1 MEWNFLL
8 YVAIIALYIIF
19 FVFLF
24 MDNIEGL
31 IFILLFLL
39 TTMSGY
45 KVVMDLYENREIVN
59 YDIMNMF
66 DFLEEPFKIKSAAL
80 HPIVLL
86 LLTVS
91 LVIFIFM
98 YMASR
103 VSANYVI
110 TNAMLLV
117 LYFLFS
123 MPAKEGASFF
133 QLYVLYGVPILGIIL
148 SLVFIMV
155 CISVMNFDSPTGEI
169 ELNKKY
175 RMIMN
180 RYKGL
185 LTATITIIMGS
196 LLSITYLCRY
206 DKNNKIP
213 KDNNAMNLI
222 TTIGLVLSY
231 GLSYASLNTSYVFYE
246 ASKFNMQKIRKPLPK
261 KKC

>member
-45 KVVMDLYENREIVN
+45 KVVMDLYENRELVN

-117 LYFLFS
+117 LYFCFQCRRKKAQVFS
-123 MPAKEGASFF
+123 SYMCYMAF
-133 QLYVLYGVPILGIIL
+133 QYWV
-148 SLVFIMV
+148 
-155 CISVMNFDSPTGEI
+155 
-169 ELNKKY
+169 
-175 RMIMN
+175 
-180 RYKGL
+180 
-185 LTATITIIMGS
+185 
-196 LLSITYLCRY
+196 
-206 DKNNKIP
+206 
-213 KDNNAMNLI
+213 
-222 TTIGLVLSY
+222 
-231 GLSYASLNTSYVFYE
+231 
-246 ASKFNMQKIRKPLPK
+246 
-261 KKC
+261 